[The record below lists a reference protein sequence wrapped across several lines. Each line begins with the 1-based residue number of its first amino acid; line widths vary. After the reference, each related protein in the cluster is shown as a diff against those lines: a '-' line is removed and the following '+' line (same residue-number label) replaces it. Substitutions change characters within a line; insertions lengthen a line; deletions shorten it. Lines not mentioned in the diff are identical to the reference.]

1 MRSDL
6 DLGGV
11 MLSPFVAYA
20 AGALAILMGLRL
32 IFARLRIARYV
43 ANPPLAEAGLYVCIL
58 ALLIVFL

>member
-11 MLSPFVAYA
+11 LVSPFVAYA
-20 AGALAILMGLRL
+20 AGALAILVVLRL
-32 IFARLRIARYV
+32 VSARLRISRYV

-58 ALLIVFL
+58 ALLIVLF

>member
-11 MLSPFVAYA
+11 GDEGGDQHA
-20 AGALAILMGLRL
+20 AGALAILVGLRVL
-32 IFARLRIARYV
+32 FAHLRIGRYV

>member
-11 MLSPFVAYA
+11 LLSPFVAYA
-20 AGALAILMGLRL
+20 AGALAILVILRL
-32 IFARLRIARYV
+32 FFARLRIARYV

-58 ALLIVFL
+58 ALLIVFF

>member
-11 MLSPFVAYA
+11 LLSPFVAYA
-20 AGALAILMGLRL
+20 AGALAILVALRL
-32 IFARLRIARYV
+32 LFARLRIARYV

>member
-11 MLSPFVAYA
+11 LFSPFVAYA
-20 AGALAILMGLRL
+20 AGALAILLGLRL
-32 IFARLRIARYV
+32 LFAHLRIARYV